1 MRRQD
6 EADVAWVARCIVT
19 ELRFSPKPLSRDQ
32 LTDRVLEHGI
42 TSLGL
47 GWKRTTA
54 SRRVRDAFKELR
66 RQGYPVLSDGRGFK
80 LATTAEERH
89 RAAEKIRKMA
99 RSLFAEAD
107 RLEAAPVPREPVQAE
122 LFEGAAW

>member
-19 ELRFSPKPLSRDQ
+19 QLRFSAKPLTRDQ
-32 LTDRVLEHGI
+32 LTDRVLEHGVA
-42 TSLGL
+42 SLGV

-66 RQGYPVLSDGRGFK
+66 RLGYPVVSDGKGFK
-80 LATTAEERH
+80 LATTVDERH
-89 RAAEKIRKMA
+89 RAAEKLRKMA

-107 RLEAAPVPREPVQAE
+107 RLEAAPVPREPVQVE
-122 LFEGAAW
+122 MFEVVS